1 MNSYVANNNSLTNP
15 NFVLKLSMMTFLI
28 VQAIRQLVLVNTQ
41 FGDGDKNET
50 RAGQVAAWMTITLT
64 LVVAAL
70 LYPSGPLSRK
80 TTLGGLFLLFAAVM
94 GSGVAMVYTTLDTS
108 KTKNDK
114 GTQINKEV
122 SNKAEPSRRW
132 FGIAH
137 IVFAVLV
144 FAFLLYSL
152 TA

>member
-1 MNSYVANNNSLTNP
+1 MATNNNSLTNP
-15 NFVLKLSMMTFLI
+15 NFVLKLSMVTFLC
-28 VQAIRQLVLVNTQ
+28 VQAIRQLVFVNGQ
-41 FGDGDKNET
+41 YGDGDKNET
-50 RAGQVAAWMTITLT
+50 RAGQVASWMTILMTLI
-64 LVVAAL
+64 VAAL

-80 TTLGGLFLLFAAVM
+80 TTLGGLFMLFAAVM
-94 GSGVAMVYTTLDTS
+94 GSGIAMVYTTLDTS
-108 KTKNDK
+108 KTKEGK

-132 FGIAH
+132 FGLAH

-152 TA
+152 MG